1 MEQLNQVTLRG
12 FVGSVRVN
20 EIGDTQ
26 IARFS
31 VGTEYAYRNNG
42 GDFVIE
48 TTWTNVVAFK
58 GKGMPDFSAIV
69 KGASVEVSGRLRNN
83 RFVDSNG
90 AERTVTEVMADRIV
104 ILK

>member
-20 EIGDTQ
+20 GIGDTE

-31 VGTEYAYRNNG
+31 VGTEYAYGNNG

-83 RFVDSNG
+83 RFIDSNG
-90 AERTVTEVMADRIV
+90 AERTVTEVMANRIA